1 MAKAK
6 PKRKPSRPSLKEP
19 TEVADSIWRAVSSV
33 TGAASI
39 PSYDEWAVQQPGTYE
54 PSVED
59 FIQNDNSI
67 LPNCRLSIYFAS
79 KTNHAHIGKL
89 LQTSWTEF
97 TWTSRW
103 PLYVGKVEHF
113 QNEAMAKI
121 GWEYDLADIQ
131 AANVVLVFSKSEDT
145 LRGALVE
152 AGMAIAL
159 GKKVLVVGE
168 NDSYGTWQYHPLV
181 LKARDIAEARQVLR
195 TLAI

>member
-6 PKRKPSRPSLKEP
+6 PKSKPKPSAPVRGVDNMAHIP
-19 TEVADSIWRAVSSV
+19 T
-33 TGAASI
+33 
-39 PSYDEWAVQQPGTYE
+39 YDEWAEAQATVAIE
-54 PSVED
+54 PSAEA
-59 FIQNDNSI
+59 FIQMDNSI
-67 LPNCRLSIYFAS
+67 LPNYRLAIYFAS
-79 KTNHAHIGKL
+79 KTDHAPMAKL
-89 LQTSWTEF
+89 LQTEWTEF

-131 AANVVLVFSKSEDT
+131 AANVVLVFSKPEDT

-181 LKARDIAEARQVLR
+181 LHAPNMLQARNILR
-195 TLAI
+195 TLAL